1 MASGLEYSEENRLF
15 IDIGGLTA
23 DINLVSFYWGL
34 NASGEW
40 SIQFQQLGCWP
51 EPSNRKKTAAELCGG
66 LALQFWLSYG
76 ESIALV
82 PQAVALTLLN
92 LLAARAWLSYATERQ
107 RQADSSGHPLEQ
119 P

>member
-1 MASGLEYSEENRLF
+1 MKTSLF
-15 IDIGGLTA
+15 PLALSSVLSTA
-23 DINLVSFYWGL
+23 L
-34 NASGEW
+34 A
-40 SIQFQQLGCWP
+40 P
-51 EPSNRKKTAAELCGG
+51 LCGG